1 MTFQHLV
8 PWYAREE
15 EPFHS
20 MQKELEKLFNLAP
33 FEKLENSFVP
43 KIDVKETQKDIQVSA
58 ELPGMDEKDIDVS
71 LHEGTLIVKGEKKS
85 ETENEKDGY
94 HRIERSYGSFY
105 RSIDLPE
112 GIEED
117 KIKANYKKGVLK
129 VVLPKNAKA
138 QKKQKKIE
146 VKAA

>member
-1 MTFQHLV
+1 
-8 PWYAREE
+8 
-15 EPFHS
+15 
-20 MQKELEKLFNLAP
+20 
-33 FEKLENSFVP
+33 
-43 KIDVKETQKDIQVSA
+43 
-58 ELPGMDEKDIDVS
+58 MDEKDIDVL

-94 HRIERSYGSFY
+94 HRIERTYGSFY
-105 RSIDLPE
+105 RAIDLPE

-117 KIKANYKKGVLK
+117 KIKASYKKGVLK

-138 QKKQKKIE
+138 QEKQKKIE